1 MYSLSQIMKGLR
13 DPTMAIQELNRAYY
27 DLVNDTG
34 YNDGGVDVFR
44 EDWDN
49 LIVLD
54 ACRYDE
60 FEDRA
65 DLPGDLQARESLSSM
80 THEWIRANFTERELY
95 DTVYVSANGRFA
107 HQKDDVESEV
117 HEFVGLWDDDHR
129 YGDDK
134 IAPPEMVTEHAKE
147 AAAEYPNKR
156 LLVHYLQ
163 PHQPYIGPSG
173 DQFERDQS
181 LHEMMQTDGVSTD
194 LLRRAYRENLDLVL
208 DDVADLLNSLS
219 GKTVVTS
226 DHGELLGEREFPIPI
241 RRYGHPSGIYT
252 EPLVKVPWL
261 VVENGDRKEI
271 VSEEPDSVETYDQ
284 ERIEDHLED
293 LGYKA

>member
-1 MYSLSQIMKGLR
+1 MYDLSQIRKGLR

-34 YNDGGVDVFR
+34 YNDGGVDIFR

-65 DLPGDLQARESLSSM
+65 DLPGDLQTRESLASM

-107 HQKDDVESEV
+107 HQKDDVGSEV
-117 HEFVGLWDDDHR
+117 HEFVGLWDDEHR
-129 YGDDK
+129 YGDDE

-173 DQFERDQS
+173 DHFERDQS
-181 LHEMMQTDGVSTD
+181 LHEMMRADGVSEE
-194 LLRRAYRENLDLVL
+194 LLRQAYRENLDLVL
-208 DDVADLLNSLS
+208 DDVAELLDSLP

-226 DHGELLGEREFPIPI
+226 DHGELLGEREFPVPI

-261 VVENGDRKEI
+261 VVENGDRKDV
-271 VSEEPDSVETYDQ
+271 VSEEPDSVQTYDR

-293 LGYKA
+293 LGYRT